1 MASHLFRKESEISDE
16 KVLRKYKEHC
26 CAQIGPV
33 CPDFGLQRI
42 FYKGKYKLLSN
53 PLTSGKKSE
62 KKTNGQIFRK
72 RVIWKKILTYFLL
85 TAGNQTPF
93 FV

>member
-16 KVLRKYKEHC
+16 KVLRKYKVHC

-33 CPDFGLQRI
+33 CPNFGLQRI

-62 KKTNGQIFRK
+62 KKLMDRFSEKGSFGRK
-72 RVIWKKILTYFLL
+72 F
-85 TAGNQTPF
+85 
-93 FV
+93 